1 MMKFERSLAL
11 AFALAALAGLSP
23 SAAHSADD
31 PLTVTPSDDIYI
43 DPPLLGKNGG
53 RGAKDDLQLYGF
65 ADGKFHRVLL
75 KFDLTQAPPNFRSAV
90 LELTCWNA
98 SYTASKAS
106 YIRCHPLAS
115 AWSEGEASW
124 DMLSA
129 AGKWK
134 TPGGDWDPRAA
145 AGCRVSGPLGGQ
157 KNRMFLF
164 DITLQAAQWKM
175 KPNTN
180 NGLVLMAEKGVDMQL
195 RFRSKEF
202 ADGATRPKL
211 LLYYG
216 KAADKNAMFIP
227 AQDLAPLA
235 PAGSDTPVITYEPRL
250 GTVKLKE
257 KISVKFSATGGQA
270 PYAFGPS
277 TPLPPGL
284 SLGRDGTLSGEP
296 TRAGSFRIGVLCVA
310 ADRKQATEWLNLTV
324 EDPDAP
330 KAKEPE
336 QKTGELPLGGPP
348 KDAAGKT
355 PGGEKDKKDEGPG
368 LVIED

>member
-1 MMKFERSLAL
+1 MTKLERSLAL
-11 AFALAALAGLSP
+11 AFVLAWLSAI
-23 SAAHSADD
+23 AAQADDD
-31 PLTVTPSDDIYI
+31 PLALTPSDDIYI
-43 DPPLLGKNGG
+43 DPPLTGKNGG
-53 RGAKDDLQLYGF
+53 RGTKDDLQLYGF
-65 ADGKFHRVLL
+65 ADGKFHRMLL

-98 SYTASKAS
+98 SYTASKTS

-157 KNRMFLF
+157 KNRIFLF
-164 DITLQAAQWKM
+164 DITFLAAQWKM

-180 NGLVLMAEKGVDMQL
+180 YGLVLMAEKGVDMQL
-195 RFRSKEF
+195 RFRSKEY
-202 ADGATRPKL
+202 ADAASRPKL

-216 KAADKNAMFIP
+216 KAADKNAMFLP

-235 PAGSDTPVITYEPRL
+235 PAGSDSPVVTYEPRI

-257 KISVKFSATGGQA
+257 NLSVKFSATGGQA

-277 TPLPPGL
+277 GALPPGL
-284 SLGRDGTLSGEP
+284 SLGRDGTLSGAP
-296 TRAGSFRIGVLCVA
+296 TRAGSFRIGVLCIA
-310 ADRKQATEWLNLTV
+310 ADRKQATEWLQLIV
-324 EDPDAP
+324 EDPNAP
-330 KAKEPE
+330 QAKEPV
-336 QKTGELPLGGPP
+336 QKTGELPIGGPPP

-355 PGGEKDKKDEGPG
+355 PASEKEKKEEGPG